1 MNVGEILK
9 SKKWKV
15 LMGYVY
21 GWGAALVLI
30 GALFKLQHWN
40 HSGIML
46 TIGLLTEA
54 FIFFISSF
62 EPPMEQPEW
71 SRVYPEL
78 QDDYEF
84 LETGEDAKSVIKSN
98 IDSLLGSTNITPEL
112 LTKVG
117 KSLVDLSNTASGISD
132 ISSATLA
139 TDVYVKN
146 LNSASESMIAF
157 SDVNTQANVTLSNSI
172 GELVGTYSSTASKI
186 ASTGEGML
194 SKLNES
200 SEKFTRQID
209 ESGSKLVE
217 SYHKLSG
224 SIEKGFKELDQ
235 NSSNYGDNLQRLN
248 KNIESL
254 NGNYEKQL
262 KGTSD
267 QIHASS
273 KFFEDLNQ
281 MNQIIVSSA
290 QEMKKYKE
298 NAEKLNSHLDALNS
312 IYGNM
317 SVESDHLPVMV
328 KVVVK

>member
-1 MNVGEILK
+1 MNIGEILK
-9 SKKWKV
+9 SKRWQV

-46 TIGLLTEA
+46 TIGLMTEA

-62 EPPMEQPEW
+62 EPPMMHPDW
-71 SRVYPEL
+71 TKVYPEL
-78 QDDYEF
+78 QDDFEF
-84 LETGEDAKSVIKSN
+84 IETTDDSKTDIKTN
-98 IDSLLGSTNITPEL
+98 LDSLLGSTNITPEL
-112 LTKVG
+112 LAKIG

-132 ISSATLA
+132 ISAATLA

-146 LNSASESMIAF
+146 LNSASESMSAF
-157 SDVNTQANVTLSNSI
+157 SDTNTQANVQLNSSI
-172 GELVGTYSSTASKI
+172 SELVSTYSNTASKI
-186 ASTGEGML
+186 SETGEGML
-194 SKLNES
+194 AKLNES
-200 SEKFTRQID
+200 SVKFTKHID

-224 SIEKGFKELDQ
+224 SIEKGFKDLDQ
-235 NSSNYGDNLQRLN
+235 NSTSYGENLQKLT

-254 NGNYEKQL
+254 NVTYEKQL
-262 KGTSD
+262 AGTNE
-267 QIHASS
+267 QFKASA
-273 KFFEDLNQ
+273 KFFDDINQ
-281 MNQIIVSSA
+281 MNQIITSSA

-317 SVESDHLPVMV
+317 LGAMNY
-328 KVVVK
+328 KKK

>member
-1 MNVGEILK
+1 MNFGELLK
-9 SKKWKV
+9 SRKWKV
-15 LMGYVY
+15 LMGYAY
-21 GWGAALVLI
+21 GWGAALVLV

-54 FIFFISSF
+54 LIFFLSSF
-62 EPPMEQPEW
+62 EPPMEQPDW
-71 SRVYPEL
+71 ARVYPEL
-78 QDDYEF
+78 QDDYEL
-84 LETGEDAKSVIKSN
+84 LETGEDAKSAIRSN

-112 LTKVG
+112 LTKIG

-157 SDVNTQANVTLSNSI
+157 SDVNTQANATLSNSI
-172 GELVGTYSSTASKI
+172 GELVGTYSNTANKI
-186 ASTGEGML
+186 SLTGEGML

-200 SEKFTRQID
+200 SDKFTRQID

-281 MNQIIVSSA
+281 MNQIIASSA

-317 SVESDHLPVMV
+317 LGAMNY
-328 KVVVK
+328 KKK

>member
-1 MNVGEILK
+1 MNIGEIVK
-9 SKKWKV
+9 SRRWQV

-54 FIFFISSF
+54 FIFFISAF
-62 EPPMEQPEW
+62 EPPMKHPDW
-71 SRVYPEL
+71 AKVYPEL
-78 QDDYEF
+78 SDDFELMEPTEEIKVETRNQS
-84 LETGEDAKSVIKSN
+84 LET
-98 IDSLLGSTNITPEL
+98 LLNSANVSPEL
-112 LTKVG
+112 LSKLG
-117 KSLVDLSNTASGISD
+117 KSLIDLSNTASGISE

-146 LNSASESMIAF
+146 LNQASESMMAF
-157 SDVNTQANVTLSNSI
+157 SDTNAQANATLNNSI
-172 GELVGTYSSTASKI
+172 GELVSTYSNTATKI
-186 ASTGEGML
+186 SETSEGML
-194 SKLNES
+194 SKLHDS
-200 SEKFTRQID
+200 SIKFTRQMD
-209 ESGSKLVE
+209 ESGNKLVE
-217 SYHKLSG
+217 SYQKLSG
-224 SIEKGFKELDQ
+224 TLEKGLKELDH
-235 NSSNYGDNLQRLN
+235 NSSSYGESLHKLN
-248 KNIESL
+248 KNIASL
-254 NGNYEKQL
+254 NETYERQL

-267 QIHASS
+267 QFQAST
-273 KFFEDLNQ
+273 KLFDDINQ

-317 SVESDHLPVMV
+317 LGAMNY
-328 KVVVK
+328 KKK